1 MRSPYGMTILDSC
14 LICPARHQHLF
25 CGMAPP
31 AIEKLNEMKS
41 TALYPQ
47 SAVLFI
53 EGQPSRGVFI
63 LCSGRA
69 KLSTASKSGKTVIT
83 RISEP
88 GDVLGLSA
96 TISNHP
102 YEVTAEMLEPGQ
114 ANFIPKDYLLSLLR
128 TDSDVTLRVA
138 QILSLRYHAAH
149 EEIRTLGL
157 TRSPAEKFAKLLL
170 SWYPANSTNGNAQVT
185 VTLRHHEIAE
195 MIGTT
200 RETVTRLFTEFTK
213 KRLLQRRGALLVFR
227 DKPAL
232 SHMVHS

>member
-1 MRSPYGMTILDSC
+1 MRSPYGMNILDNC
-14 LICPARHQHLF
+14 LTCQERHERLF
-25 CGMAPP
+25 CAMAP
-31 AIEKLNEMKS
+31 ASIEKLNEIKS
-41 TALYPQ
+41 TAVYPE

-53 EGQPSRGVFI
+53 EGQTSRGIFI

-96 TISNHP
+96 TISNYP

-114 ANFIPKDYLLSLLR
+114 VNFISKESLLQLLR
-128 TDSDVTLRVA
+128 SNNDVTLRVA
-138 QILSLRYHAAH
+138 QLLSLRYYAAH

-157 TRSPAEKFAKLLL
+157 TRSPAERFAKLLL
-170 SWYPANSTNGNAQVT
+170 SWYPANASNAGAQVK

-200 RETVTRLFTEFTK
+200 RETVTRLFADFSR
-213 KRLLQRRGALLVFR
+213 KRLLQRRGATLVLR
-227 DKPAL
+227 NKPAL
-232 SHMVHS
+232 TQMVHT

>member
-1 MRSPYGMTILDSC
+1 MRSPYGMTIVDSC
-14 LICPARHQHLF
+14 LTCPARHQRIF
-25 CGMAPP
+25 CAMP
-31 AIEKLNEMKS
+31 AAAMEKVNEMKS
-41 TALYPQ
+41 TALYPE

-69 KLSTASKSGKTVIT
+69 KLSTTSKSGKTVIT

-88 GDVLGLSA
+88 GDILGLSA
-96 TISNHP
+96 TILSYP

-114 ANFIPKDYLLSLLR
+114 ANFISKECFLHLLR
-128 TDSDVTLRVA
+128 TNSDVTLRAA
-138 QILSLRYHAAH
+138 QILSLRCYAAH

-170 SWYPANSTNGNAQVT
+170 SWYPPNATNGNAEVK

-213 KRLLQRRGALLVFR
+213 KRLLQRRGATLVFR

-232 SHMVHS
+232 SQMVQS

>member
-1 MRSPYGMTILDSC
+1 MRSPYGMNILDNC
-14 LICPARHQHLF
+14 LTCPARHERLF
-25 CGMAPP
+25 CGMAPA
-31 AIEKLNEMKS
+31 AIETLNELKS
-41 TALYPQ
+41 TAVYPQ
-47 SAVLFI
+47 AAVLFI

-69 KLSTASKSGKTVIT
+69 KLSTTSKSGKTVIT
-83 RISEP
+83 KLTEP

-114 ANFIPKDYLLSLLR
+114 VNFISKDGLFHLLR
-128 TDSDVTLRVA
+128 TNNDITLRVA
-138 QILSLRYHAAH
+138 QLLSLRYDAAH

-157 TRSPAEKFAKLLL
+157 TKSPAERFAKLLL
-170 SWYPANSTNGNAQVT
+170 SWYPADARNGAAQVK

-200 RETVTRLFTEFTK
+200 RETVTRLFTDFTR
-213 KRLLQRRGALLVFR
+213 KRLLQRRGATLVFR
-227 DKPAL
+227 DKPGLAQ
-232 SHMVHS
+232 MVQS

>member
-1 MRSPYGMTILDSC
+1 MRSPYGMNILDNC
-14 LICPARHQHLF
+14 LTCPARHQHLF
-25 CGMAPP
+25 CGMAP
-31 AIEKLNEMKS
+31 AAMEKLNEMKS
-41 TALYPQ
+41 TAVYPEC
-47 SAVLFI
+47 AVLFI

-69 KLSTASKSGKTVIT
+69 KLSTASKSGKTIIT

-88 GDVLGLSA
+88 GDILGLSA

-114 ANFIPKDYLLSLLR
+114 ANFISKDCLLSLLR
-128 TDSDVTLRVA
+128 TNSDATLRVA
-138 QILSLRYHAAH
+138 QILSLRYYAAH

-170 SWYPANSTNGNAQVT
+170 SWYPANATNGNAQVR

-200 RETVTRLFTEFTK
+200 RETVTRLFSEFTK
-213 KRLLQRRGALLVFR
+213 KRFLQRRGATLVFR

-232 SHMVHS
+232 TQMVQS